1 MTELDIINQ
10 DAWEIAAQSMMFKDR
25 KYETFSNK
33 QIRGFF
39 EIAKLRNFEA
49 ELEAHIRKY
58 TPQPSRGQR
67 PQEIPRE
74 LQKMKELNE
83 NIGQCIKIEFQ
94 KLAPAERRR
103 FSQYVIWNIKIMEQC
118 KLDINKIKLV
128 LDCEKVKNSQT
139 ILDHLIRISKTVT
152 DQSPRKSEQ
161 RERYQDRR
169 R

>member
-1 MTELDIINQ
+1 MTEFDVINQ

-25 KYETFSNK
+25 KYEAYSNK

-39 EIAKLRNFEA
+39 ELAKSRNFDND
-49 ELEAHIRKY
+49 LEAHIKKY

-67 PQEIPRE
+67 PQEIGRE

-83 NIGQCIKIEFQ
+83 NIGRCIKDEFK
-94 KLAPAERRR
+94 KLAPAQRMR
-103 FSQYVIWNIKIMEQC
+103 FSQYLIWNIKIMEQC
-118 KLDINKIKLV
+118 KLDINKIKLI
-128 LDCEKVKNSQT
+128 LDCEKVKNTQK
-139 ILDHLIRISKTVT
+139 IIDHLTALSKGVT

>member
-1 MTELDIINQ
+1 MTEPDIINQ

-49 ELEAHIRKY
+49 ELEAHIKKY

-67 PQEIPRE
+67 PQEIPLE
-74 LQKMKELNE
+74 LHTMKELNE
-83 NIGQCIKIEFQ
+83 KIGQSIKIEFQ
-94 KLAPAERRR
+94 KLVPAERMR
-103 FSQYVIWNIKIMEQC
+103 FSQYLMWNIKIMEQC

-139 ILDHLIRISKTVT
+139 IIDHLIRISKTAT
-152 DQSPRKSEQ
+152 NQSPRKSEQ

>member
-1 MTELDIINQ
+1 MTDFEVINQ

-25 KYETFSNK
+25 KYEAYSNK

-39 EIAKLRNFEA
+39 ELARSGNFEND
-49 ELEAHIRKY
+49 LEAHIRRY
-58 TPQPSRGQR
+58 TPQPSRGQK
-67 PQEIPRE
+67 PQEIARE

-83 NIGQCIKIEFQ
+83 NIGRSIKAEFK
-94 KLAPAERRR
+94 KLVPVERMR
-103 FSQYVIWNIKIMEQC
+103 FSQYMIWNIKIMEQRMPE
-118 KLDINKIKLV
+118 IEKIKLV
-128 LDCEKVKNSQT
+128 LDCEKVKNTQ
-139 ILDHLIRISKTVT
+139 IIIDHLTRLSKTVT